1 MSSSF
6 ITRSPS
12 VEEAG
17 SWSSPKA
24 PPSRQSEAARS
35 CGCVPTSIAN
45 RPSRPPGW
53 RSSHFGRRA
62 VTTWEGAASER
73 YCGGMSDG
81 KVETLRAVIEAV
93 NRRDLDALSK
103 LLAPDG
109 DYRNSRFINGLRDVR
124 GEVEVGHPS
133 YTAPLPER

>member
-6 ITRSPS
+6 ITRSPR

-35 CGCVPTSIAN
+35 CGCVPASIAN
-45 RPSRPPGW
+45 RPARPPGW

-73 YCGGMSDG
+73 YCGGMLDG

-103 LLAPDG
+103 LRAPDVEIVPIRSG
-109 DYRNSRFINGLRDVR
+109 GRQYRLCGTRRRR
-124 GEVEVGHPS
+124 GVARGIG
-133 YTAPLPER
+133 